1 MWSIG
6 RDHESFFLKAFM
18 AGAYPNNEQCA
29 RMPLILTIT
38 ELNGSTKQNGGA
50 LNAAVFPFDRS
61 AVTTI

>member
-1 MWSIG
+1 
-6 RDHESFFLKAFM
+6 M

-29 RMPLILTIT
+29 RMSLTLTIT

-50 LNAAVFPFDRS
+50 LNAAVSRFGQS